1 MVLAGIWI
9 QQGYAS
15 GAAEIVVG
23 TLNAA
28 GPVAGVAYGIAVL
41 GEGMNLTGGSALL
54 MLLFAAVAI
63 SGVVLLSRIHP
74 GAAPAETPP
83 ETPPETAIGTA
94 TSAVEQP

>member
-41 GEGMNLTGGSALL
+41 GEGMNLTWPAALL

-74 GAAPAETPP
+74 GAAAIHRPKPTLD
-83 ETPPETAIGTA
+83 TANGTG
-94 TSAVEQP
+94 EQP